1 MIHKVNNFGEA
12 VEEIVKLGDS
22 RILHLAGVMTLHYL
36 TGRIYPHRIVA
47 RILPTTFSIEKCQE
61 AGIPP
66 QNIVA
71 MQGTYSKEFNQAL
84 MKEYDIKVVVTKESG
99 KSGGT
104 PSKLQAALELGIHI
118 VMVMRP
124 EVSEL
129 KGKTIYNSVDDVVE
143 EIKKLE

>member
-1 MIHKVNNFGEA
+1 
-12 VEEIVKLGDS
+12 
-22 RILHLAGVMTLHYL
+22 
-36 TGRIYPHRIVA
+36 VA

-124 EVSEL
+124 EVDEL
-129 KGKTIYNSVDDVVE
+129 KGKTVYNNMDDVVE